1 MRLSGIQPQ
10 YFPRL
15 HYIARMLASDVFV
28 FQDDVQF
35 VRKHKYP
42 DGSRGMS
49 YQAHTPIK
57 GPDGPHLLAVSTT
70 SGGLWPIQ
78 QMRLCHDQPW
88 ARKHLK
94 VIKSFHASSPNLRAL
109 LPELELL
116 LGQRFATVAELDIA
130 TTCWALG
137 HVLGEPLRIPEDLT
151 VARLTEVLAARRTGR
166 LRRVVLGSE
175 CLVEGAGE
183 PASASERIVTLC
195 RRFGAD
201 EYISGQTAVRAYMDT
216 DLFHRHGVA
225 VTVQSWTCPTYPQQH
240 MARAGF
246 IANLSIIDL
255 LMNVPREQLASLLS
269 TPESTDG
276 ATRPA
281 GPVAAP

>member
-35 VRKHKYP
+35 VRKHRYP
-42 DGSRGMS
+42 DGSKGVS

-57 GPDGPHLLAVSTT
+57 GLDGPHLLAVSTT

-78 QMRLCHDQPW
+78 QMRLCHDHAW
-88 ARKHLK
+88 ASKHLK
-94 VIKSFHASSPNLRAL
+94 TIRSFHASSPNLRSL
-109 LPELELL
+109 LPEIELL
-116 LGQRFATVAELDIA
+116 LGQRFSTVAELDIA

-137 HVLGEPLRIPEDLT
+137 HVLGERLRIPEDLT
-151 VARLTEVLAARRTGR
+151 VARVNEVLAARRTVR
-166 LRRVVLGSE
+166 LRQIVLGSE
-175 CLVEGAGE
+175 CLAAGPGE

-201 EYISGQTAVRAYMDT
+201 EYICGQTAVRAYMDT

-225 VTVQSWTCPTYPQQH
+225 VTIQSWTCPTYPQQH
-240 MARAGF
+240 TARAGF

-255 LMNVPREQLASLLS
+255 LMNAPAEQLGSLLS
-269 TPESTDG
+269 TPERTDG
-276 ATRPA
+276 AHRP
-281 GPVAAP
+281 G